1 MYCKVL
7 LLPVLVV
14 LELLEVHSRQF
25 RINGQKRIWKGLRA
39 VCKMMG
45 INLDSKTVPDH
56 KVPALAR
63 VPNCTAVP
71 DHKVPRYT
79 REFRRTAI
87 AACAEN
93 TTAMQPCSQ
102 RAIRHQSKKT
112 AATAMAITATA
123 THSTQQ
129 LSLLRIW
136 ARNFFAQANLP
147 GAGDLRHRCAH
158 VPWPCLPLLLRLS
171 CLSVRCRWDV
181 DRRSSVWLGSCCCQ
195 MAQGWQVAAAGEAE
209 PLSAVSRCW
218 LPLFGLGLVLVLGLV
233 QERCYYLPAQTNST
247 RPALLRASTVHWTFF
262 SA

>member
-1 MYCKVL
+1 MRV
-7 LLPVLVV
+7 
-14 LELLEVHSRQF
+14 SR
-25 RINGQKRIWKGLRA
+25 RA

-112 AATAMAITATA
+112 AVTAMAITATA
-123 THSTQQ
+123 THGTQQ

-147 GAGDLRHRCAH
+147 GAGDLRRRCAH

-195 MAQGWQVAAAGEAE
+195 MAQGWQVAAAGEAA

-247 RPALLRASTVHWTFF
+247 RPALLRASTVHRPLF